1 MGEWIP
7 MLDDL
12 NHYTIFQEVP
22 LSLKEKL
29 VEALILPLR
38 LRNTSGCMLGM
49 AVGDSLGPIAPRFFR
64 ELQDRPLGPHFDFE
78 RFEFVG
84 AYLECASN
92 ADTRTSST
100 AMGLCM
106 ADSLLMRRE
115 FDGSDMRIRFWCWW
129 NRGYNNAFR
138 KELLSV
144 ERKGASMARK
154 IACDSLQRAAE
165 STQLQ

>member
-1 MGEWIP
+1 
-7 MLDDL
+7 
-12 NHYTIFQEVP
+12 
-22 LSLKEKL
+22 
-29 VEALILPLR
+29 
-38 LRNTSGCMLGM
+38 M
-49 AVGDSLGPIAPRFFR
+49 AVGDSLGHPFEFLPV
-64 ELQDRPLGPHFDFE
+64 QDRPLGPHFDFE

-84 AYLECASN
+84 ASN
-92 ADTRTSST
+92 TFRLKPGQWTDDA